1 MKHTTPQYSDSK
13 ALRCLYATQWTLWTR
28 LEVNGVR
35 TQGTPTHPKK
45 EPKERGRRRILH
57 QKIFSKNIAEF
68 TQKIFSLKIV
78 NLGLSPKRG
87 ISSQLKANHLA
98 HSAKY
103 MYIYKAFTEQ
113 N

>member
-1 MKHTTPQYSDSK
+1 MVD
-13 ALRCLYATQWTLWTR
+13 
-28 LEVNGVR
+28 NVR
-35 TQGTPTHPKK
+35 RQGTPTHPKK
-45 EPKERGRRRILH
+45 EPKEGGRGLILH
-57 QKIFSKNIAEF
+57 QKIFSKNIVE
-68 TQKIFSLKIV
+68 
-78 NLGLSPKRG
+78 LGLSPKHG

>member
-1 MKHTTPQYSDSK
+1 MHIG
-13 ALRCLYATQWTLWTR
+13 R
-28 LEVNGVR
+28 
-35 TQGTPTHPKK
+35 TPTHPKK
-45 EPKERGRRRILH
+45 ELKEGGRGRILH
-57 QKIFSKNIAEF
+57 QKIFSLKIAEF
-68 TQKIFSLKIV
+68 TQKIFSKNIV
-78 NLGLSPKRG
+78 DLGLSPKHG

>member
-13 ALRCLYATQWTLWTR
+13 PSRRLYPAQWTLWIK
-28 LEVNGVR
+28 LEVDNVR
-35 TQGTPTHPKK
+35 RQGTPTHPKK
-45 EPKERGRRRILH
+45 EPKEGARGRILH
-57 QKIFSKNIAEF
+57 QKIFSLKIAEF
-68 TQKIFSLKIV
+68 MCQT
-78 NLGLSPKRG
+78 PKHG
-87 ISSQLKANHLA
+87 ISSQLKANHLS

>member
-1 MKHTTPQYSDSK
+1 MHIG
-13 ALRCLYATQWTLWTR
+13 R
-28 LEVNGVR
+28 
-35 TQGTPTHPKK
+35 TPTHPKK
-45 EPKERGRRRILH
+45 EPKERGRGHILY
-57 QKIFSKNIAEF
+57 QKIFSLKIAEF
-68 TQKIFSLKIV
+68 TQKIFSKNIV
-78 NLGLSPKRG
+78 DLGLSPKHG

>member
-1 MKHTTPQYSDSK
+1 MVD
-13 ALRCLYATQWTLWTR
+13 
-28 LEVNGVR
+28 NVR
-35 TQGTPTHPKK
+35 IGRTPTHPKK
-45 EPKERGRRRILH
+45 EPKERGKELILH
-57 QKIFSKNIAEF
+57 QKIFSQNIVE
-68 TQKIFSLKIV
+68 
-78 NLGLSPKRG
+78 LGLSPKHG

>member
-1 MKHTTPQYSDSK
+1 MVD
-13 ALRCLYATQWTLWTR
+13 
-28 LEVNGVR
+28 NVR
-35 TQGTPTHPKK
+35 RQGTPTHPKK
-45 EPKERGRRRILH
+45 EPKEGGRGLILH
-57 QKIFSKNIAEF
+57 QKIFSLNIVEF

-78 NLGLSPKRG
+78 DLGLSPKHG
-87 ISSQLKANHLA
+87 ISSQLKANHSA